1 MNMELNKN
9 WRIRT
14 DSMNFILEK
23 KRVVEEGKNKGEV
36 VWDSMG
42 FYNSLDTAL
51 TGFTRNSMLTSDV
64 KTALDLQ
71 RLIGEL
77 KAGIEKIKSTINLG
91 EQK

>member
-23 KRVVEEGKNKGEV
+23 KRVVEEGKNKVEV